1 MPHGRGPHP
10 QVVPIAADRGAV
22 LVPRPEPGPPRGEY
36 APWEDLSG
44 GLRLKAESI
53 KTLYSGASFHPSAS
67 FSAFT
72 ERVHSVARFLCH
84 TSSVIMAIYLIQHR
98 WTHRQL
104 AAIEAPTYARALEWA
119 ARHGMSLMDVELA
132 GIELRG
138 AFLAGADLRGS
149 GLTGADLSGCYLRRA
164 DLRGAD
170 LREARLAHA
179 FLGSADLRHADFRDA
194 DLSRA
199 DLRGTSL
206 VGADLRGAI
215 LTCARLEGVLCDW
228 RWSAIPAELLRQ
240 QHGHLAEGSRL
251 VVALAF
257 HEDPGP
263 WSWLKLLAG
272 YDRLTDWAL
281 CILAGWVRDGDNAPD
296 LLRHLA
302 ADTANGRDGA
312 FAAGRATTRRVE
324 ILGGPSCDNAGASA
338 RHSSTP
344 VDLQAAPR
352 MMWTR
357 RKMNS

>member
-1 MPHGRGPHP
+1 
-10 QVVPIAADRGAV
+10 
-22 LVPRPEPGPPRGEY
+22 
-36 APWEDLSG
+36 
-44 GLRLKAESI
+44 
-53 KTLYSGASFHPSAS
+53 
-67 FSAFT
+67 
-72 ERVHSVARFLCH
+72 
-84 TSSVIMAIYLIQHR
+84 MAIYLIQHR
-98 WTHRQL
+98 WTRREL
-104 AAIEAPTYARALEWA
+104 AAIEAPSYARALEWA
-119 ARHGMSLMDVELA
+119 ARRGMSLMDVEFA

-170 LREARLAHA
+170 LREARLAHT

-199 DLRGTSL
+199 DLRGASLVGADLRGADLREARLAHTFLGSADLRHADFRDADLSRADLRGASL

-215 LTCARLEGVLCDW
+215 LTCARLEGALCDW

-240 QHGHLAEGSRL
+240 QRSQSAEGSRL

-281 CILAGWVRDGDNAPD
+281 GTLAGWVRDGDNAPD

-302 ADTANGRDGA
+302 ADTANGRDA
-312 FAAGRATTRRVE
+312 ALAAGRAATRRVE
-324 ILGGPSCDNAGASA
+324 IRGGPSRDNAGASA
-338 RHSSTP
+338 RHPSTP